1 MKTYSMD
8 EVMARRPLDEAAE
21 KRVREYEA
29 QMLAEVRAYRLAELR
44 KERELTQVE
53 LARQLQVS
61 QHRVSQIERGQTQTA
76 QIDTLRRYIE
86 ALGGKLS
93 VHADFGDVSYVI
105 A

>member
-1 MKTYSMD
+1 
-8 EVMARRPLDEAAE
+8 MARRPLDESAK

-53 LARQLQVS
+53 LARQLEVS
-61 QHRVSQIERGQTQTA
+61 QHRISQIERGDTRTTQV
-76 QIDTLRRYIE
+76 DTLRRYVE

-93 VHADFGDVSYVI
+93 VHAEFGDISYTI